1 MSGFGPPSAQ
11 MPCGAFELDVVMMFS
26 SSLLLGTTG
35 ASAEW
40 TLRRRQARDGVVSLD
55 AETG

>member
-1 MSGFGPPSAQ
+1 

-35 ASAEW
+35 TSAEW